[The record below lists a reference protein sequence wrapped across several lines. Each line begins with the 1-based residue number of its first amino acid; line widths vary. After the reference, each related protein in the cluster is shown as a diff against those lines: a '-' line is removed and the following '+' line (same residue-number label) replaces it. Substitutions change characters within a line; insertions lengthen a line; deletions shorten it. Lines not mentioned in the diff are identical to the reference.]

1 MKEKQGRGVIW
12 KERGEQYG
20 KRSRD
25 EGKRILRVTKKAIG
39 KQKKVDFPILYNITF
54 WSKT

>member
-1 MKEKQGRGVIW
+1 MKEEWGRGVIW

-39 KQKKVDFPILYNITF
+39 KHLSFT
-54 WSKT
+54 